1 MNDRIEEIVQMAREL
16 RYKMVFEH
24 CYGCINSCGSQ
35 KDHPCLWDNGEEYKT
50 EALARLYGQGKI
62 SEDEYTEA
70 LIYL

>member
-50 EALARLYGQGKI
+50 EALARL
-62 SEDEYTEA
+62 
-70 LIYL
+70 